1 MTQAPDGFTVID
13 TLRADRET
21 VLLRALRNA
30 DRLPVLLAVRAA
42 THPDAACME
51 REYALRDLLDS
62 AWAATPL
69 ALLHHSDEVSDSLGA
84 SPSGAV
90 SNSLSDSLRPAA
102 SVTLVLADSGGAPLA
117 LSSNPL
123 DLPDFLSLAAA
134 IALSL
139 SHAHHSRLVHRDLG
153 AANILFDKAT
163 ASVRLTGFG
172 QAMRLDAPG
181 DPQADLYRLG
191 QLLYHLLCGLPAP
204 VQCQRLDSADAE
216 ALAPHRR
223 RAGVDRICSSIVARL
238 LDNDPAQRYQS
249 AAGLY
254 ADLQHCRSMLE
265 AQGRVEPFVL
275 GCHDGALRVR
285 IPAVL
290 VGRAQQLALLDAAL
304 ARAAAGGAPQLVLVS
319 GRAGT
324 GKSALVT
331 ALRHSDGA
339 RQATVIAGKFDQR
352 QRDIPYATL
361 AQAFQALV
369 RERLHEG
376 EAALAPWR
384 AALEAA
390 LGPNARL
397 MLDLIPELALVIG
410 TRPSPPPLA
419 PPEAQSRFDGV
430 FRRFL
435 QACRR
440 PGTALLL
447 CLDDVQ
453 WIDSASL
460 KLLSH
465 VLTHPGM
472 DHVLAICAWRTRE
485 EGGAHPMALARD
497 AMLAARGGG
506 GADVNADVNEI
517 VLEALDRA
525 QACELVAAALDCD
538 MGEAAP
544 LAALVFPKT
553 AGNPFFTLQFLT
565 RLGENRLLRFNDESA
580 RWEWDAQAIGARA
593 FSDNVIDL
601 MVARLGQLPGC
612 TLDLVKLLACL
623 GPDAGLDTIAL
634 VSGMSLLETDETLW
648 PAARLGLIVREP
660 GNYRFAHDRVREGAY
675 SMIDPASLPERHLHI
690 GRLLRDSVAQEAL
703 DQYVFDIVHHLNR
716 ARAAMREA
724 RELRQLARLN
734 AMAGAKA
741 RNAIAYESARNYFRL
756 AAGLTPAR
764 AWKDDLDAT
773 YAMYAAL
780 AECEY
785 LCGHLERAARLFDLL
800 VEQAR
805 SRVDL
810 ARVALLRVAVYQ
822 LRGRFD
828 QAVAVAF
835 EALALFGV
843 SFPSVRAE
851 IDWALGEERAA
862 IARTL
867 IGRSIDALGALPVS
881 ADPEVAIVTELLSD
895 VGSPVFSARPELYFL
910 LAAKAL
916 NYTLTHGRTE
926 STCMIYSRYAILLV
940 SLGAIEEA
948 FAFSALAIG
957 QVQLDAPPSKRSGR
971 LRFVHAAYIHP
982 WRDPIAASVE
992 PLRDAFASCERAGDL
1007 PHAGYA
1013 AHVATWNAFEA
1024 GLPLAEVRR
1033 MAAHYQGFARR
1044 HANQSLLRLLRAY
1057 EQLAAT
1063 FIGDGGDPGGA
1074 IADFGQGSFGA
1085 ARARYLLM
1093 QQVVAFTFGRYDEA
1107 LAAADAAAANLHFF
1121 LASLNETTHHFYH
1134 ALAMTA
1140 LYRNASP
1147 ARRRRLLEAV
1157 CDKHA
1162 LLAGW
1167 AASCPV
1173 NFANRYL
1180 LVGAE
1185 LARIDG
1191 NPAAAMDGYEAAIA
1205 SATQGGFVQNA
1216 ALACELAA
1224 ACRLE
1229 LGDGAGALAFAGR
1242 ALQAWDAWGAQAKVR
1257 DVLRRYPALAE
1268 AHEK

>member
-13 TLRADRET
+13 TLRADLQP
-21 VLLRALRNA
+21 VLLRAVRDA

-42 THPDAACME
+42 AHPDAPCME
-51 REYALRDLLDS
+51 HEFALRDLLDS

-69 ALLHHSDEVSDSLGA
+69 ALFHNGA
-84 SPSGAV
+84 HADG
-90 SNSLSDSLRPAA
+90 A
-102 SVTLVLADSGGAPLA
+102 SVTLVLADSGGAPLDLPA
-117 LSSNPL
+117 SPL
-123 DLPDFLSLAAA
+123 DLPDFLTLAAA
-134 IALSL
+134 ITLAL
-139 SHAHHSRLVHRDLG
+139 SHAHHSRLVHRDLS
-153 AANILFDKAT
+153 ASHILFDPAT
-163 ASVRLTGFG
+163 AGVRLTGFG
-172 QAMRLDAPG
+172 RATPLDAPD
-181 DPQADLYRLG
+181 DPQADLVRLG
-191 QLLYHLLCGLPAP
+191 QVLYHLLCGEPAP
-204 VQCQRLDSADAE
+204 AAATGEAE
-216 ALAPHRR
+216 AREQEQPRR

-238 LDNDPAQRYQS
+238 LAPDPAQRYQS

-285 IPAVL
+285 IPAQL
-290 VGRAQQLALLDAAL
+290 VGRAPQLALLSEAHR
-304 ARAAAGGAPQLVLVS
+304 RAAAGAAPQLVLVS

-324 GKSALVT
+324 GKSALMT
-331 ALRHSDGA
+331 ALRHSEAAAG
-339 RQATVIAGKFDQR
+339 ATVIAGKFDQR
-352 QRDIPYATL
+352 QRDIPYASL
-361 AQAFQALV
+361 AQAFQSLV
-369 RERLHEG
+369 RERLREG

-384 AALEAA
+384 SALTGA
-390 LGPNARL
+390 LGADARL

-410 TRPSPPPLA
+410 AHPSPPPLA
-419 PPEAQSRFDGV
+419 PPEAQSRFDSV

-453 WIDSASL
+453 WIDPASL

-465 VLTHPGM
+465 LLTHPGM
-472 DHVLAICAWRTRE
+472 DHVLAICAWRTRA
-485 EGGAHPMALARD
+485 EGGGHPMALAHD
-497 AMLAARGGG
+497 AMLAA
-506 GADVNADVNEI
+506 GAGVRADVNEI
-517 VLEALDRA
+517 VLDALDRT
-525 QACELVAAALDCD
+525 QACELVAAALDCASA
-538 MGEAAP
+538 EAAP

-565 RLGENRLLRFNDESA
+565 RLGENRLLRFNDDCA
-580 RWEWDAQAIGARA
+580 RWEWDAQAIAARA

-660 GNYRFAHDRVREGAY
+660 GNYRFAHDRVQEGAY
-675 SMIDPASLPERHLHI
+675 SMIAPASLPERHLHI
-690 GRLLRDSVAQEAL
+690 GRLLRESVAPEAL
-703 DQYVFDIVHHLNR
+703 DQHVFDIVHHLNR
-716 ARAAMREA
+716 ARAAIA
-724 RELRQLARLN
+724 APRELRDLAHLN
-734 AMAGAKA
+734 ALAGAKA
-741 RNAIAYESARNYFRL
+741 RNAIAYDSARNYFSL

-764 AWKDDLDAT
+764 AWKDDLDGT

-785 LCGHLERAARLFDLL
+785 LCGRLERAGRLFELL

-805 SRVDL
+805 SRIDL
-810 ARVALLRVAVYQ
+810 ARVALLRLAVYQ

-828 QAVAVAF
+828 QAVSVAL

-843 SFPSVRAE
+843 SFPSAYAE

-862 IARTL
+862 IAQRMA
-867 IGRSIDALGALPVS
+867 GRDIASLGALPAS
-881 ADPEVAIVTELLSD
+881 TDPEVAIVSELLSD
-895 VGSPVFSARPELYFL
+895 VGAAVFSSRPELYFL

-916 NYTLTHGRTE
+916 NHTLTHGRTE
-926 STCMIYSRYAILLV
+926 SSCMTYSRYAILLV
-940 SLGAIEEA
+940 SLGAIDDA
-948 FAFSALAIG
+948 FAFSALAIE
-957 QVQLDAPPSKRSGR
+957 QVQFNAPPSKRSGR
-971 LRFVHAAYIHP
+971 LRFVHAAYIHS
-982 WRDPIAASVE
+982 WRDPIATSVE

-1024 GLPLAEVRR
+1024 GLPLATVRQ

-1044 HANQSLLRLLRAY
+1044 HGNQALLRLLRGY

-1063 FIGDGGDPGGA
+1063 LIGEDGADDAGGA

-1093 QQVVAFTFGRYDEA
+1093 RQVAAFIFGRYDEA
-1107 LAAADAAAANLHFF
+1107 LEAAEAAGANLHFF
-1121 LASLNETTHHFYH
+1121 LASFNETTHHFYH

-1140 LYRNASP
+1140 LYRAAPP

-1157 CDKHA
+1157 CDKYA

-1205 SATQGGFVQNA
+1205 SATAGGFVQNA

-1224 ACRLE
+1224 ACCRERGE
-1229 LGDGAGALAFAGR
+1229 LAGAIAYGRR
-1242 ALQAWDAWGAQAKVR
+1242 ALQAWGDWGALAKVR
-1257 DVLRRYPALAE
+1257 DLLRRYPELATSP
-1268 AHEK
+1268 AA

>member
-1 MTQAPDGFTVID
+1 MTQAPDGYTVID
-13 TLRADRET
+13 TLWADQQS
-21 VLLRALRNA
+21 VLLRAVRDA
-30 DRLPVLLAVRAA
+30 DRLPVLLAVRA
-42 THPDAACME
+42 TPHPDAACME
-51 REYALRDLLDS
+51 REYALREVLDS

-69 ALLHHSDEVSDSLGA
+69 ALLHRADAAGSAGA
-84 SPSGAV
+84 A
-90 SNSLSDSLRPAA
+90 
-102 SVTLVLADSGGAPLA
+102 LVLADSGGAPLD
-117 LSSNPL
+117 LSSTPL

-134 IALSL
+134 IALAV
-139 SHAHHSRLVHRDLG
+139 SHAHHSRVVHRDL
-153 AANILFDKAT
+153 AASHILFDPAT
-163 ASVRLTGFG
+163 ASVHLTGFG
-172 QAMRLDAPG
+172 LATPLEGPG
-181 DPQADLYRLG
+181 DPQADLVRLG
-191 QLLYHLLCGLPAP
+191 QVLYHLLSGEPAP
-204 VQCQRLDSADAE
+204 AAAAGDAE
-216 ALAPHRR
+216 AQAPHRGR
-223 RAGVDRICSSIVARL
+223 PGVDRICSSIVARL
-238 LDNDPAQRYQS
+238 LAPDPAQRYQS

-285 IPAVL
+285 IPAQL
-290 VGRAQQLALLDAAL
+290 VGRAPQLALLDEAHR
-304 ARAAAGGAPQLVLVS
+304 RAAAGAAPQLVLVS

-324 GKSALVT
+324 GKSALVA
-331 ALRHSDGA
+331 ALRHSEAALG
-339 RQATVIAGKFDQR
+339 ATVIAGKFDQR

-361 AQAFQALV
+361 AQAFQSLV
-369 RERLHEG
+369 RERLREG

-384 AALEAA
+384 SALEGA
-390 LGPNARL
+390 LGADARL

-410 TRPSPPPLA
+410 AHPSPPPLA
-419 PPEAQSRFDGV
+419 PPEAQSRFDAV

-453 WIDSASL
+453 WIDPASL

-465 VLTHPGM
+465 LLTHPGM

-485 EGGAHPMALARD
+485 EGGGHPMALAHD
-497 AMLAARGGG
+497 AMLAAGAGVR
-506 GADVNADVNEI
+506 ADVYEI

-525 QACELVAAALDCD
+525 QACELVAAALDCASA
-538 MGEAAP
+538 EAAP

-565 RLGENRLLRFNDESA
+565 RLGENRLLRFNDDCA
-580 RWEWDAQAIGARA
+580 CWEWDAQAIAARA
-593 FSDNVIDL
+593 FSDNVVEL

-660 GNYRFAHDRVREGAY
+660 GNYRFAHDRVQEGAY
-675 SMIDPASLPERHLHI
+675 SMIAPSSLPERHLHI
-690 GRLLRDSVAQEAL
+690 GRLLRESVAPDAL
-703 DQYVFDIVHHLNR
+703 DQHVFDIVHHLNR
-716 ARAAMREA
+716 ARAAMTA
-724 RELRQLARLN
+724 PRELRELAQLN
-734 AMAGAKA
+734 ALAGAKA
-741 RNAIAYESARNYFRL
+741 RNAIAYDSARNYFSL

-764 AWKDDLDAT
+764 AWKDDLDGT

-785 LCGHLERAARLFDLL
+785 LCGRLERAGRLFELL

-805 SRVDL
+805 SRIDL

-828 QAVAVAF
+828 QAVAVALD
-835 EALALFGV
+835 ALALFGV

-851 IDWALGEERAA
+851 IDWALREERAA
-862 IARTL
+862 IARRMS
-867 IGRSIDALGALPVS
+867 GRSIDSLGALPVS
-881 ADPEVAIVTELLSD
+881 ADPEVAIVAELLSD
-895 VGSPVFSARPELYFL
+895 VGSPMFSARPELYFL

-926 STCMIYSRYAILLV
+926 SSCMIYSRYAILLV

-948 FAFSALAIG
+948 FAFSALAIE
-957 QVQLDAPPSKRSGR
+957 QVQFNAPPSKRSGR
-971 LRFVHAAYIHP
+971 LRFVHAAYIHA
-982 WRDPIAASVE
+982 WRDPIATSVE
-992 PLRDAFASCERAGDL
+992 PLQDAFASCERAGDL

-1013 AHVATWNAFEA
+1013 AHIATWNAFEA
-1024 GLPLAEVRR
+1024 GLPLATVRQ

-1044 HANQSLLRLLRAY
+1044 HGNHALLRLLRGY

-1063 FIGDGGDPGGA
+1063 FSGEDGEDGVDNAGGA

-1107 LAAADAAAANLHFF
+1107 LAAAEAAAANLHFF

-1134 ALAMTA
+1134 ALAMAA
-1140 LYRNASP
+1140 LYRTAAP

-1162 LLAGW
+1162 LLGGW

-1205 SATQGGFVQNA
+1205 SATQGGFVHNA

-1224 ACRLE
+1224 ACCRE
-1229 LGDGAGALAFAGR
+1229 RRDAAGAIAYGRR
-1242 ALQAWDAWGAQAKVR
+1242 ALLAWSDWGAQAKVR
-1257 DVLRRYPALAE
+1257 DLLRRYPELAE
-1268 AHEK
+1268 SHAE

>member
-1 MTQAPDGFTVID
+1 MIQAPDGFTVID

-42 THPDAACME
+42 TQAEAAAME

-69 ALLHHSDEVSDSLGA
+69 ALLHHPGTLSSTLGA
-84 SPSGAV
+84 TLG
-90 SNSLSDSLRPAA
+90 DSA
-102 SVTLVLADSGGAPLA
+102 SATLVLADSGGAPLA
-117 LSSNPL
+117 LSSKPL

-134 IALSL
+134 ITLAL
-139 SHAHHSRLVHRDLG
+139 SHAHHSRLVHRDLD

-172 QAMRLDAPG
+172 QATRLDAPG

-204 VQCQRLDSADAE
+204 VGAGVDAE

-324 GKSALVT
+324 GKSALVA
-331 ALRHSDGA
+331 ALRHSEA
-339 RQATVIAGKFDQR
+339 AQQATVIAGKFDQR

-361 AQAFQALV
+361 AQAFQGLV
-369 RERLHEG
+369 RERLQEG

-397 MLDLIPELALVIG
+397 MLDLIPELALVVG
-410 TRPSPPPLA
+410 ARPGPPPLA

-453 WIDSASL
+453 WIDPASL

-472 DHVLAICAWRTRE
+472 DHVLAICAWRTRD

-497 AMLAARGGG
+497 AMLAAGGG
-506 GADVNADVNEI
+506 GGADVNEI

-544 LAALVFPKT
+544 LASLVFPKT

-565 RLGENRLLRFNDESA
+565 RLGESRLLRFNDESA
-580 RWEWDAQAIGARA
+580 CWEWDAQAIGARA

-690 GRLLRDSVAQEAL
+690 GRLLRENVAQEAL
-703 DQYVFDIVHHLNR
+703 DQHVFDIVHHLNR
-716 ARAAMREA
+716 GRAAMREA

-851 IDWALGEERAA
+851 IDWALREERAV
-862 IARTL
+862 IAATL
-867 IGRSIDALGALPVS
+867 GGRSIDALGALAVS

-940 SLGAIEEA
+940 SLGATEEA
-948 FAFSALAIG
+948 FAFSALAIE
-957 QVQLDAPPSKRSGR
+957 QVQFDAPPSKRSGR

-1044 HANQSLLRLLRAY
+1044 HANQALLRLLRAY

-1140 LYRNASP
+1140 LYRAASP

-1191 NPAAAMDGYEAAIA
+1191 NPAAAMDAYEAAIA

-1216 ALACELAA
+1216 ALGCELAA
-1224 ACRLE
+1224 ACCLE
-1229 LGDGAGALAFAGR
+1229 LGDGAGALAYAGR
-1242 ALQAWDAWGAQAKVR
+1242 ALRTWDAWGAQAKVR
-1257 DVLRRYPALAE
+1257 DVLRRYPALAD
-1268 AHEK
+1268 AHEQ

>member
-1 MTQAPDGFTVID
+1 MTQAPDGYTVID
-13 TLRADRET
+13 TLRADPQS
-21 VLLRALRNA
+21 VLLRALRDA

-42 THPDAACME
+42 AHPDAPCME
-51 REYALRDLLDS
+51 HEYALREVLDS

-69 ALLHHSDEVSDSLGA
+69 ALLHRTG
-84 SPSGAV
+84 G
-90 SNSLSDSLRPAA
+90 A
-102 SVTLVLADSGGAPLA
+102 SVTLVLADGGGAPLD
-117 LSSNPL
+117 LPSSPL
-123 DLPDFLSLAAA
+123 DLPDFLALAAA
-134 IALSL
+134 ITLAV
-139 SHAHHSRLVHRDLG
+139 SHAHHSRLVHHDL
-153 AANILFDKAT
+153 AASSILFDAAT

-172 QAMRLDAPG
+172 RATRLDGPD
-181 DPQADLYRLG
+181 DPQADLVRLG
-191 QLLYHLLCGLPAP
+191 RVLYHLLCGEPAP
-204 VQCQRLDSADAE
+204 AAAGGSG
-216 ALAPHRR
+216 ALGPEQELPRHRP
-223 RAGVDRICSSIVARL
+223 GVDRICSSIVARL
-238 LDNDPAQRYQS
+238 LALDPGQRYQS

-285 IPAVL
+285 IPALL
-290 VGRAQQLALLDAAL
+290 VGRAQQLALLGEAHR
-304 ARAAAGGAPQLVLVS
+304 RAAAGAAPQLVLVS

-324 GKSALVT
+324 GKSALMA
-331 ALRHSDGA
+331 ALRHSEAALG
-339 RQATVIAGKFDQR
+339 ATVIAGKFDQR

-369 RERLHEG
+369 RARLDEG

-384 AALEAA
+384 SALQAA

-410 TRPSPPPLA
+410 AHPGPPPLA
-419 PPEAQSRFDGV
+419 PPEAQSRFDSV

-453 WIDSASL
+453 WIDQASL

-465 VLTHPGM
+465 LLTHPGM
-472 DHVLAICAWRTRE
+472 DHVLVICAWRTRE
-485 EGGAHPMALARD
+485 GGGGHPMALAHD
-497 AMLAARGGG
+497 AMLAA
-506 GADVNADVNEI
+506 GAGVRADVNEI

-538 MGEAAP
+538 SAEAAP
-544 LAALVFPKT
+544 LAALVYPKT

-580 RWEWDAQAIGARA
+580 RWEWDAQAIGARS

-675 SMIDPASLPERHLHI
+675 SMIAPSSLPERHLHI
-690 GRLLRDSVAQEAL
+690 GRLLRENAAPEAL
-703 DQYVFDIVHHLNR
+703 DQHVFDIVHHLNR
-716 ARAAMREA
+716 ARAAMSA
-724 RELRQLARLN
+724 PRELRELARLN
-734 AMAGAKA
+734 ALAGVKA
-741 RNAIAYESARNYFRL
+741 RNAIAYDSARNYFSL

-764 AWKDDLDAT
+764 AWKDDLDGT

-785 LCGHLERAARLFDLL
+785 LCGHLERAGRLFDLL

-805 SRVDL
+805 SRIDL
-810 ARVALLRVAVYQ
+810 ARVALLRLAVYQ

-828 QAVAVAF
+828 QAVAVALD
-835 EALALFGV
+835 ALALFGV
-843 SFPSVRAE
+843 GFPSVRAE
-851 IDWALGEERAA
+851 IDWALREERAA
-862 IARTL
+862 IAQR
-867 IGRSIDALGALPVS
+867 IDGRGIASLGALPPS
-881 ADPEVAIVTELLSD
+881 TDAEVAIVAELLSD
-895 VGSPVFSARPELYFL
+895 VGSSVFSARPELYFL

-926 STCMIYSRYAILLV
+926 SSCMIYSRYAILLV

-948 FAFSALAIG
+948 FAFSALAIE
-957 QVQLDAPPSKRSGR
+957 QVQFNAPPSKRSGR
-971 LRFVHAAYIHP
+971 LRFVHAAYIHS
-982 WRDPIAASVE
+982 WRDPIATSVE
-992 PLRDAFASCERAGDL
+992 PLQDAFASCERAGDL

-1013 AHVATWNAFEA
+1013 AQVATWNAFEA
-1024 GLPLAEVRR
+1024 GLPLATIYQ
-1033 MAAHYQGFARR
+1033 MALHYQGFARR
-1044 HANQSLLRLLRAY
+1044 HGNHALLRLLRGY

-1063 FIGDGGDPGGA
+1063 FIGEDGGADAGGA

-1093 QQVVAFTFGRYDEA
+1093 QQVAAFSFGRYEEA
-1107 LAAADAAAANLHFF
+1107 LAAAEAAAANLHFF

-1140 LYRNASP
+1140 LYRAASP

-1162 LLAGW
+1162 LLARW

-1191 NPAAAMDGYEAAIA
+1191 NPAAAMAGYEAAIA
-1205 SATQGGFVQNA
+1205 SATAGGFVQNA

-1224 ACRLE
+1224 ACLRE
-1229 LGDGAGALAFAGR
+1229 CGDPAGALAYGR
-1242 ALQAWDAWGAQAKVR
+1242 RAVQAWRAWGAHAKAS
-1257 DVLRRYPALAE
+1257 DLLRRYPELAE
-1268 AHEK
+1268 SPAE

>member
-1 MTQAPDGFTVID
+1 MID
-13 TLRADRET
+13 ALRADPQP
-21 VLLRALRNA
+21 VLLRALRDA
-30 DRLPVLLAVRAA
+30 DRLPVLLAVQAA
-42 THPDAACME
+42 THPHAGRME
-51 REYALRDLLDS
+51 HEYALRDLLDS

-69 ALLHHSDEVSDSLGA
+69 ALLHDAEKAGA
-84 SPSGAV
+84 TT
-90 SNSLSDSLRPAA
+90 
-102 SVTLVLADSGGAPLA
+102 TLVLADSGGAPLA
-117 LSSNPL
+117 LSSTPL

-134 IALSL
+134 ITLAL
-139 SHAHHSRLVHRDLG
+139 SHAHHSRLVHRDLE
-153 AANILFDKAT
+153 AAHILFDPAT

-172 QAMRLDAPG
+172 LATALDGPD

-191 QLLYHLLCGLPAP
+191 QLLYHLLAGAPAP
-204 VQCQRLDSADAE
+204 AADGDAE
-216 ALAPHRR
+216 ALAPHRGR
-223 RAGVDRICSSIVARL
+223 PGVDRICSSIVARL
-238 LDNDPAQRYQS
+238 LAPDPAQRYQS

-290 VGRAQQLALLDAAL
+290 VGRAPQLALLEAAL
-304 ARAAAGGAPQLVLVS
+304 ARAAAGCAPQLVLVS
-319 GRAGT
+319 GSAGT
-324 GKSALVT
+324 GKSALVA
-331 ALRHSDGA
+331 ALRHSEAALG
-339 RQATVIAGKFDQR
+339 ATVIAGKFDQR

-369 RERLHEG
+369 RERLREG

-384 AALEAA
+384 AALLAA

-410 TRPSPPPLA
+410 AHPGPPPLA

-453 WIDSASL
+453 WIDPASL

-465 VLTHPGM
+465 LLTHPGM

-497 AMLAARGGG
+497 AMLANGATMGIAVQ
-506 GADVNADVNEI
+506 ADVHDI

-525 QACELVAAALDCD
+525 QACELMAAALDCD
-538 MGEAAP
+538 IAEAAP
-544 LAALVFPKT
+544 LAALVYPKT

-565 RLGENRLLRFNDESA
+565 RLGENRLLRFDDAAA
-580 RWEWDAQAIGARA
+580 RWEWDAQAIQARA

-660 GNYRFAHDRVREGAY
+660 GNYRFAHDRVQEGAY
-675 SMIDPASLPERHLHI
+675 SMIEPSTLPERHLHI
-690 GRLLRDSVAQEAL
+690 GRLLRANVVPEAL

-716 ARAAMREA
+716 ARTAMSA
-724 RELRQLARLN
+724 QRELRELAQLN
-734 AMAGAKA
+734 ALAGIKA
-741 RNAIAYESARNYFRL
+741 RNAIAYDSARNYFSL
-756 AAGLTPAR
+756 AAGLTPSR
-764 AWKDDLDAT
+764 AWKDDVDGT

-785 LCGHLERAARLFDLL
+785 LCGHLERAGRLFDLL

-805 SRVDL
+805 SRSDL

-835 EALALFGV
+835 DALALFGV
-843 SFPSVRAE
+843 TFPSVRAE
-851 IDWALGEERAA
+851 IDWALRDERAA
-862 IARTL
+862 IALRMD
-867 IGRSIDALGALPVS
+867 GRSIDSLGALPVS
-881 ADPEVAIVTELLSD
+881 TDPEVAIVAELLSD

-926 STCMIYSRYAILLV
+926 SSCMIYSRYAILLV
-940 SLGAIEEA
+940 SLGAIEDA
-948 FAFSALAIG
+948 FAFSALAIE
-957 QVQLDAPPSKRSGR
+957 QVQFNAPPSKRSGR
-971 LRFVHAAYIHP
+971 LRFVHAAYIHS
-982 WRDPIAASVE
+982 WRDPIATSVE
-992 PLRDAFASCERAGDL
+992 PLREAFASCERAGDL

-1044 HANQSLLRLLRAY
+1044 HANHALLRLLRGY
-1057 EQLAAT
+1057 EQLAET
-1063 FIGDGGDPGGA
+1063 FIGAGDAAGS

-1093 QQVVAFTFGRYDEA
+1093 QQVAAFSFGRYEEA
-1107 LAAADAAAANLHFF
+1107 LAASEAAAANLHFF

-1140 LYRNASP
+1140 LYRSAAP

-1191 NPAAAMDGYEAAIA
+1191 NPVAAMEGYEAAIA
-1205 SATQGGFVQNA
+1205 SAMQGGFVQNA

-1224 ACRLE
+1224 ACRDE
-1229 LGDGAGALAFAGR
+1229 LGDTAGALAYARR
-1242 ALQAWDAWGAQAKVR
+1242 ALMAWSGWGAQAKVR
-1257 DVLRRYPALAE
+1257 DVLRRYPALSAW
-1268 AHEK
+1268 HKQ

>member
-1 MTQAPDGFTVID
+1 MTQAPDGYTVID
-13 TLRADRET
+13 TLRADQQP
-21 VLLRALRNA
+21 VLLRAVRDA
-30 DRLPVLLAVRAA
+30 DRLPVLLAVRGQS
-42 THPDAACME
+42 HPHAGRME
-51 REYALRDLLDS
+51 HEYALRDQLDS

-69 ALLHHSDEVSDSLGA
+69 ALLHHADGA
-84 SPSGAV
+84 GA
-90 SNSLSDSLRPAA
+90 
-102 SVTLVLADSGGAPLA
+102 TLVLADSGGAPLD
-117 LSSNPL
+117 LSSTPL

-134 IALSL
+134 ITLAL
-139 SHAHHSRLVHRDLG
+139 SHAHHSRLVHRDL
-153 AANILFDKAT
+153 AASHILFDPAT

-172 QAMRLDAPG
+172 LATPLEGPG
-181 DPQADLYRLG
+181 DPQADLVRLG
-191 QLLYHLLCGLPAP
+191 QVLYHLLCGEPVPAAP
-204 VQCQRLDSADAE
+204 DAGE
-216 ALAPHRR
+216 AETLAPHRR

-238 LDNDPAQRYQS
+238 LAPDPAQRYQS

-290 VGRAQQLALLDAAL
+290 VGRAQQLALLDGAL
-304 ARAAAGGAPQLVLVS
+304 KRATAGCAPQLVLVS

-324 GKSALVT
+324 GKSALVA
-331 ALRHSDGA
+331 ALRHAEAALG
-339 RQATVIAGKFDQR
+339 ATVIAGKFDQR

-369 RERLHEG
+369 RERLREG

-384 AALEAA
+384 SALAAA
-390 LGPNARL
+390 LGRNARL

-410 TRPSPPPLA
+410 AHPAPPPLA
-419 PPEAQSRFDGV
+419 PAEAQSRFDGV

-447 CLDDVQ
+447 CFDDVQ

-465 VLTHPGM
+465 LLTHPGM
-472 DHVLAICAWRTRE
+472 DHVLAICAWRTRD

-497 AMLAARGGG
+497 AMLAIGATV
-506 GADVNADVNEI
+506 GADVHEI
-517 VLEALDRA
+517 HLEALDRA

-538 MGEAAP
+538 IGEAAP

-565 RLGENRLLRFNDESA
+565 RLGENRLLRFDDSGA
-580 RWEWDAQAIGARA
+580 RWEWDAEAIQARA

-660 GNYRFAHDRVREGAY
+660 GNYRFAHDRVQEGAY
-675 SMIDPASLPERHLHI
+675 SMIAPSSLPERHLHI
-690 GRLLRDSVAQEAL
+690 GRLLRESVAPEAL
-703 DQYVFDIVHHLNR
+703 DQHVFGIVHHLNR
-716 ARAAMREA
+716 ARAAIA
-724 RELRQLARLN
+724 APRELRELAQLN
-734 AMAGAKA
+734 ALAGAKA
-741 RNAIAYESARNYFRL
+741 RNAIAYDSARNYFSL

-764 AWKDDLDAT
+764 AWKDDLDGT

-785 LCGHLERAARLFDLL
+785 LCGHLERAGRLFELL

-805 SRVDL
+805 SRIDL

-828 QAVAVAF
+828 QAVSVALD
-835 EALALFGV
+835 ALALFGV
-843 SFPSVRAE
+843 SFPSARAE
-851 IDWALGEERAA
+851 IDWALREERAA
-862 IARTL
+862 IAQRMD
-867 IGRSIDALGALPVS
+867 GRSIGSLRALPAS
-881 ADPEVAIVTELLSD
+881 ADPEVASVAELLSD

-916 NYTLTHGRTE
+916 NYTLTHGATE
-926 STCMIYSRYAILLV
+926 SSCMIYSRYAILLV
-940 SLGAIEEA
+940 SLGALEEA
-948 FAFSALAIG
+948 FAFSELAIEL
-957 QVQLDAPPSKRSGR
+957 VQRNAPPSKRSGR
-971 LRFVHAAYIHP
+971 LHFVHAAYIHP
-982 WRDPIAASVE
+982 WRDPIATSVE
-992 PLRDAFASCERAGDL
+992 PLREAFASCERAGDL

-1013 AHVATWNAFEA
+1013 AHVATWHAFEA
-1024 GLPLAEVRR
+1024 GLPIATVRQ

-1044 HANQSLLRLLRAY
+1044 HANHALLRLLRGY
-1057 EQLAAT
+1057 EQLAVT
-1063 FIGDGGDPGGA
+1063 FIGEDGADDAGGA
-1074 IADFGQGSFGA
+1074 IADFGHGSFGA

-1093 QQVVAFTFGRYDEA
+1093 QQVAAFTFGRYDEA
-1107 LAAADAAAANLHFF
+1107 LAAAEAAAANLHFF
-1121 LASLNETTHHFYH
+1121 LASLNENTHHFYH

-1140 LYRNASP
+1140 LYRGAS
-1147 ARRRRLLEAV
+1147 ATRRRRMFDAV

-1191 NPAAAMDGYEAAIA
+1191 KPAAAMDGYEAAIA
-1205 SATQGGFVQNA
+1205 SAMQGGFVQNA

-1224 ACRLE
+1224 ACRRE
-1229 LGDGAGALAFAGR
+1229 LGDAAGAISYGRR
-1242 ALQAWDAWGAQAKVR
+1242 ALAAWEEWGAHAKVR
-1257 DVLRRYPALAE
+1257 DLLRRYPELAKT
-1268 AHEK
+1268 HEQ

>member
-1 MTQAPDGFTVID
+1 VTLTQAPDGYTVID
-13 TLRADRET
+13 TVRADPQP

-30 DRLPVLLAVRAA
+30 DRLPVLLALHTVA
-42 THPDAACME
+42 HPHAGRME
-51 REYALRDLLDS
+51 HEYALRDQLDS

-69 ALLHHSDEVSDSLGA
+69 ALLHDGA
-84 SPSGAV
+84 GGHT
-90 SNSLSDSLRPAA
+90 
-102 SVTLVLADSGGAPLA
+102 TLVLADSGGAPLA
-117 LSSNPL
+117 LPSSAL
-123 DLPDFLSLAAA
+123 ELPDFLALAAA
-134 IALSL
+134 VALAV
-139 SHAHHSRLVHRDLG
+139 SHAHHSRLVHRDLD
-153 AANILFDKAT
+153 AANILFDPAT

-172 QAMRLDAPG
+172 LATALDGPD
-181 DPQADLYRLG
+181 DPLVDLYRLG
-191 QLLYHLLCGLPAP
+191 QLLFHLLCGEPAAP
-204 VQCQRLDSADAE
+204 AGGTD
-216 ALAPHRR
+216 ALAPQRR
-223 RAGVDRICSSIVARL
+223 RAGVDRICFSIVARL
-238 LDNDPAQRYQS
+238 LAPDPAQRYQS

-290 VGRAQQLALLDAAL
+290 VGRAQQLALLVAAL
-304 ARAAAGGAPQLVLVS
+304 GRAGAGAAAQLVLVS

-324 GKSALVT
+324 GKSALVA
-331 ALRHSDGA
+331 ALRHAEAAQG
-339 RQATVIAGKFDQR
+339 ATVIAGKFDQR

-369 RERLHEG
+369 RERLREG

-384 AALEAA
+384 SALAAA

-410 TRPSPPPLA
+410 SHPSPPPLA

-453 WIDSASL
+453 WIDPASL

-465 VLTHPGM
+465 LLTHPGM
-472 DHVLAICAWRTRE
+472 DHLLAICAWRTRE

-497 AMLAARGGG
+497 AMLAA
-506 GADVNADVNEI
+506 GAGAGAEVNEI

-538 MGEAAP
+538 IGEAAP

-565 RLGENRLLRFNDESA
+565 RLGENRLLRFDDDGA

-660 GNYRFAHDRVREGAY
+660 GNYRFAHDRVQEGAY
-675 SMIDPASLPERHLHI
+675 SMIAPSSLPERHLHI
-690 GRLLRDSVAQEAL
+690 GRLLRDNAAPEAL
-703 DQYVFDIVHHLNR
+703 DQHVFDIVHHLNR
-716 ARAAMREA
+716 ARAAMREP
-724 RELRQLARLN
+724 RELRQLAQLN
-734 AMAGAKA
+734 TLAGARA
-741 RNAIAYESARNYFRL
+741 RNAIAYDSARNYFRL

-764 AWKDDLDAT
+764 AWKEDLDGT

-785 LCGHLERAARLFDLL
+785 LCGHLERAGRLFELL

-805 SRVDL
+805 SRIDL

-828 QAVAVAF
+828 QAVTVALD
-835 EALALFGV
+835 ALALFGV
-843 SFPSVRAE
+843 RFPSVRAE
-851 IDWALGEERAA
+851 IDWALREERAA
-862 IARTL
+862 IARKMD
-867 IGRSIDALGALPVS
+867 GRSIDSLAALPVS

-926 STCMIYSRYAILLV
+926 SSCMIYSRYAILLV
-940 SLGAIEEA
+940 SLGATGEA
-948 FAFSALAIG
+948 FAFSALAIA
-957 QVQLDAPPSKRSGR
+957 QVQFDAPPSKRSGR

-1024 GLPLAEVRR
+1024 GLPLAEVRQ
-1033 MAAHYQGFARR
+1033 MATHYQGFARR
-1044 HANQSLLRLLRAY
+1044 HGNQALLRLLRGY
-1057 EQLAAT
+1057 EQMAAT
-1063 FIGDGGDPGGA
+1063 FIGDGAGGDAGGA

-1093 QQVVAFTFGRYDEA
+1093 QQVVAFSFGRYDEA
-1107 LAAADAAAANLHFF
+1107 LAAAEAAAANLHFF

-1140 LYRNASP
+1140 LYRSASP

-1162 LLAGW
+1162 LLGAW

-1205 SATQGGFVQNA
+1205 SAMQGGFVQNA

-1224 ACRLE
+1224 ACASE
-1229 LGDGAGALAFAGR
+1229 LGEQDAVLAYAGR
-1242 ALQAWDAWGAQAKVR
+1242 ALRAWDAWGAQAKVR
-1257 DVLRRYPALAE
+1257 DVLRRYPALALV
-1268 AHEK
+1268 HEH